1 MVTSEQLEKFRLRAL
16 LKFLID
22 TYISNPLAFFPS
34 ILCFYQFC
42 FYFIKVLILHPNQ
55 RYFYIEF
62 SKILEVDKFKNF
74 HRVHA
79 LNLFMTTFPRP
90 RTLNSFE
97 VGTSTCTSLSLKF
110 SKIAFYENFHL
121 DTQVTLSCTYFKN
134 LKLLHLAY

>member
-97 VGTSTCTSLSLKF
+97 AGTSMCTGLSLKF
-110 SKIAFYENFHL
+110 SKIAFYENFHTGYAG
-121 DTQVTLSCTYFKN
+121 DTI
-134 LKLLHLAY
+134 LHILQ